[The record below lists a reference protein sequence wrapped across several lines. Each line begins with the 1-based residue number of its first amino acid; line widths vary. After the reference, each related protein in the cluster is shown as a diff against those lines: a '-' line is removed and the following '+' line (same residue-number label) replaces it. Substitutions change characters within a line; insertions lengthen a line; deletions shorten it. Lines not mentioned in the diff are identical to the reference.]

1 MYLVKRHAH
10 EIDYIKDIYRKNTNT
25 YVYEKTDI
33 EPKELNKLIVKY
45 NLEKRN
51 GVYEQEVKGL
61 RGGYPI
67 SIYKK
72 SYYYKLLKF
81 CQSLPMKQHGNILPY
96 FDKYGVRK
104 LKEMYKLS
112 LIVNKDENKN

>member
-10 EIDYIKDIYRKNTNT
+10 ETDYIIKLYKNNPNK
-25 YVYEKTDI
+25 YIYEKTDI
-33 EPKELNKLIVKY
+33 SQKDLSKLVIKHDLIKVSGVSNGDRLDKERIGGLSEY
-45 NLEKRN
+45 RN
-51 GVYEQEVKGL
+51 
-61 RGGYPI
+61 
-67 SIYKK
+67 

-81 CQSLPMKQHGNILPY
+81 CQSLPMKQYGNIQPY

-112 LIVNKDENKN
+112 LKINKNEN